1 MEAEG
6 SGFKLT
12 VLTDKSSSVL
22 STPVN
27 VSVLRPV
34 SWHVTVCAAS
44 LLGGVGSIFRGHGSG
59 LRVEV

>member
-1 MEAEG
+1 MRQ
-6 SGFKLT
+6 T
-12 VLTDKSSSVL
+12 VLTDESSSVL

-44 LLGGVGSIFRGHGSG
+44 LVGGLGLIFWGCG
-59 LRVEV
+59 